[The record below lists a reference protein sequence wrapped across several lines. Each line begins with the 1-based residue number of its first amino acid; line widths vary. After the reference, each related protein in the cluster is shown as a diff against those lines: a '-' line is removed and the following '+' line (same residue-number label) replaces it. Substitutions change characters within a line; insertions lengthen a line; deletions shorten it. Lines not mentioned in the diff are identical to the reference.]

1 MAATPELA
9 LSFAVDGFLGD
20 GDELSAGG
28 LWEVLHCPG
37 HTDDST
43 CLYHR
48 DSATLVSGDAVLTH
62 QGRAWFN
69 PEVTD
74 RTLSRDTEERL
85 RELDVRH
92 LLPGHGKPLAG
103 RDLLRDARSFRDQ
116 PPPGGIMSRLARAV
130 GRW

>member
-1 MAATPELA
+1 M
-9 LSFAVDGFLGD
+9 VDGETLATTD
-20 GDELSAGG
+20 S
-28 LWEVLHCPG
+28 WEVVLVPG

-48 DSATLVSGDAVLTH
+48 DSATLISGDAVLTH
-62 QGRAWFN
+62 AGRAWFN

-92 LLPGHGKPLAG
+92 LLPGHGRPIAG
-103 RDLLRDARSFRDQ
+103 RDLLKDARSFRAQ
-116 PPPGGIMSRLARAV
+116 PAPGGILSRVARAV